1 MGEEIEDNGKNT
13 AYFRIKRTQPF
24 FITFVQAI
32 IAFKRVARAMKIVFS
47 RRQMKKEKTQ
57 KNTMKEI
64 IQRSTQAV
72 LNSLHGQPVIK
83 LTKEEMANYRYLAK
97 LKKKVIARTETAGAS
112 MMSPDGRGSSPTLD
126 GNTRKLPL
134 NMAEK
139 LRKRLYTGATA
150 SMIET
155 LKEKD
160 RDHVVQEPLTQ
171 SVATGIHQLMN
182 KNANFTQNENKQ
194 AREYVPGTAIYYGST
209 IAVQARHGGY
219 LSYND
224 AKNIKASAHKIM
236 SHSRFIVTKADDA
249 TYVGTLKYGDAIML
263 QVGQHEVLGAQFL
276 GGPDIGESRTIK
288 PALINFRREN
298 AAKAASVSVFF
309 YTAITNVFIYI
320 FMYVNSMVGGS

>member
-1 MGEEIEDNGKNT
+1 MVEEKEVDNGKNT

-32 IAFKRVARAMKIVFS
+32 IAFKRVAKAMKIVFS

-64 IQRSTQAV
+64 IQKSSQAV

-83 LTKEEMANYRYLAK
+83 LTKEEMANYRYLANI
-97 LKKKVIARTETAGAS
+97 KKKITARTEGAGTT
-112 MMSPDGRGSSPTLD
+112 MLSPDGRGSSPTLE
-126 GNTRKLPL
+126 GNARKLPL

-139 LRKRLYTGATA
+139 LRKKLYTGATA
-150 SMIET
+150 SMIES
-155 LKEKD
+155 LKD
-160 RDHVVQEPLTQ
+160 RDKDQHEPITQ
-171 SVATGIHQLMN
+171 TVATGIHQLMN
-182 KNANFTQNENKQ
+182 KNAHFTQNENKQ
-194 AREYVPGTAIYYGST
+194 TREYVPGTAIYYGST

-224 AKNIKASAHKIM
+224 AKNIKASSHKIM

-249 TYVGTLKYGDAIML
+249 TYIGTIKYGDAIML

-298 AAKAASVSVFF
+298 AAKAASVS
-309 YTAITNVFIYI
+309 I
-320 FMYVNSMVGGS
+320 